1 MTQNEYS
8 YPLTRKERLQIISKT
23 YKPFMYDYS
32 RLPEDKR
39 PKKYY
44 PKSGMT
50 LGKKVNTYSS
60 QTNSTI

>member
-8 YPLTRKERLQIISKT
+8 YPLTRKERLQLLT
-23 YKPFMYDYS
+23 TTYDYS